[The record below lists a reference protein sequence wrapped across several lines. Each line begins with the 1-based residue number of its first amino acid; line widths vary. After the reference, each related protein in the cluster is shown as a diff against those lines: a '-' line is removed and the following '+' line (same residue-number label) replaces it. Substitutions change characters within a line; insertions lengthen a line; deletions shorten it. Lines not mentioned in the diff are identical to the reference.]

1 MSLHPR
7 YLLVLD
13 FEATCGDGIRDQE
26 IIELPTF
33 VYDFEEDKVL
43 ATFHEYIRPIANP
56 RLTEF
61 CTKLTGIE
69 QVCSRKIE
77 PHPRCSICHCT
88 GHRGCR
94 RYILRCVAAISGVLE
109 GERCLREALRIQ
121 LHHLWELGPPHDA
134 TQTIASQPTRP
145 WSGRVGRPHKPLQ

>member
-56 RLTEF
+56 RSAPKQSEEATRDVSEA
-61 CTKLTGIE
+61 
-69 QVCSRKIE
+69 QVR
-77 PHPRCSICHCT
+77 
-88 GHRGCR
+88 
-94 RYILRCVAAISGVLE
+94 
-109 GERCLREALRIQ
+109 
-121 LHHLWELGPPHDA
+121 
-134 TQTIASQPTRP
+134 
-145 WSGRVGRPHKPLQ
+145 